1 MDDYWIYSDVLAILY
16 SSRIEGSSRRSVRNM
31 ISSPKVGQVQ
41 LTDVDLEEFTRV
53 HPKNDWH
60 MLETARVK
68 KSLVVST
75 KHCQRHNVPMG

>member
-1 MDDYWIYSDVLAILY
+1 
-16 SSRIEGSSRRSVRNM
+16 M

-41 LTDVDLEEFTRV
+41 LIDVDLEEFTRV

-68 KSLVVST
+68 KSLLKQIIFEIRLFSVKS
-75 KHCQRHNVPMG
+75 KGRELPRL

>member
-1 MDDYWIYSDVLAILY
+1 
-16 SSRIEGSSRRSVRNM
+16 M

-41 LTDVDLEEFTRV
+41 LIDVDLEEFTRV

-68 KSLVVST
+68 KSLPKEIMFEIKVVSK
-75 KHCQRHNVPMG
+75 KHCQRHNGPMG

>member
-1 MDDYWIYSDVLAILY
+1 
-16 SSRIEGSSRRSVRNM
+16 M

-41 LTDVDLEEFTRV
+41 LIDVALEEFTRV

-68 KSLVVST
+68 KSLLKQIIFEIRLFSVKS
-75 KHCQRHNVPMG
+75 KGRELPRL